1 MIGLMSALVAA
12 GLGILYRLVH
22 DNKKRISHMTGMV
35 VAMAGAMTGGLALG
49 LAVGAFFRDS
59 LALASLAGLVLGG
72 GAGLLLGSPVG
83 LMPVL
88 DGLLSGG
95 MGGLMGAM
103 LAVMLDGPGLTM
115 VATAFIVLFTAT
127 GWLLLSLLRQEA
139 QSLRWPD
146 WQPDIPAIWRWGA
159 GAIVAAA
166 LASYLL
172 TSPAQPPRRQVAPT
186 PQPEV
191 PIQPGD
197 HD

>member
-1 MIGLMSALVAA
+1 MIGLTSALAAA